1 MDRVHAGRRVHLA
14 PFAGV
19 AGTVILLAV
28 LDATVGLAPEGW
40 LAGVLCG
47 AALAA
52 GLDAALSRH
61 GLSGPGPAGV
71 ITLVRAVLACAVA
84 GLVADALVGSRA
96 TGPLVVLASVAL
108 VLDLVDGPVAR
119 RTGTASDLGARF
131 DMESDAFLIAVLSV
145 AVAPIA
151 GMWVL
156 AIGAMR
162 YAYVAVGRLV
172 PWLRRPVPA
181 RRSAKLVAAVQGVVL
196 AVASADALPLAVVR
210 ILLAVALALLVWS
223 FAGDVRVQWPLRR
236 EPLPAVPGGS
246 AYVDPSAPTVP
257 AAVLTVVAVGGLWLA
272 LVLPDPLDGLHN
284 SDLLR
289 IPVEGLLLVGLAALL
304 PPLPRRVLAVAFGL
318 LAGVL
323 VVLRALDTGFD
334 TVLDRPFHVLSD
346 WSYLGKGVGVLGDS
360 IGHPAAVAVA
370 VGAAVLGVVVL
381 AALPWLAL
389 RVTRVASEHR
399 RPALRTVLALGVVWA
414 LCSVY
419 AGPAAH
425 VASAAS
431 AGLAVDTV
439 DQVRADYADRR
450 TFAAEIDDDAW
461 ADAPAD
467 QLFPALRGKDVL
479 LVFVESYGRVAV
491 NGAWF
496 SPAIDKVLRTG
507 SRRLSRAGYDTRSAY
522 LTSPTYGAGSW
533 LAHSTFQSGL
543 WVDSEQRYDQLFG
556 SHRQTLT
563 SLFERAGWRTVFDV
577 PANTT
582 DWPEGADFYGYD
594 QIYDSRSSGYA
605 GPQFGYASMP
615 DQYTLDH
622 FRRAELGP
630 GPRKPVFAELDL
642 VSSHHPWAPLPHA
655 VPWSRLGDGSVFDGM
670 PEQGTPEADPISD
683 PHAVQEA
690 YGRSIEYTMRTL
702 VSWLVRFPDPD
713 RVLIVLGDHQPHSYV
728 TGDAPGHD
736 VPVSVIAQD
745 PAVARRIRA
754 WDWQAG
760 LLPSQTAPVWPMEV
774 MRNRLLDAFGS
785 DPSGTD

>member
-1 MDRVHAGRRVHLA
+1 MERVHAGRRVHLA
-14 PFAGV
+14 PAAGI
-19 AGTVILLAV
+19 AGTVVLLAV
-28 LDATVGLAPEGW
+28 LDATVGLGPEGW

-47 AALAA
+47 AGLAA
-52 GLDAALSRH
+52 GLDAALVRH
-61 GLSGPGPAGV
+61 GVGGPGPAGV

-96 TGPLVVLASVAL
+96 TVTLVALASVAL
-108 VLDLVDGPVAR
+108 LLDLVDGPVAR
-119 RTGTASDLGARF
+119 RTGTTSDLGARF

-145 AVAPIA
+145 AVAPVA
-151 GMWVL
+151 GVWVL

-162 YAYVAVGRLV
+162 YLFVAAGRLV
-172 PWLRRPVPA
+172 PWLRRPVAP

-196 AVASADALPLAVVR
+196 AVASADVLPLVTVR
-210 ILLAVALALLVWS
+210 VALAAALVLLVWS
-223 FAGDVRVQWPLRR
+223 FAGDLRVQWPLRHEAI
-236 EPLPAVPGGS
+236 EPDGS
-246 AYVDPSAPTVP
+246 AYVDPAAPTVP
-257 AAVLTVVAVGGLWLA
+257 AAVLTVAAVGGLWLA
-272 LVLPDPLDGLHN
+272 LVLPDPLDGLDN
-284 SDLLR
+284 GDLLR

-304 PPLPRRVLAVAFGL
+304 PPLPRRLLAATFGL

-370 VGAAVLGVVVL
+370 AGAAALTVVVL
-381 AALPWLAL
+381 VVLPWLAL
-389 RVTRVASEHR
+389 RVARVASEHR
-399 RPALRTVLALGVVWA
+399 RPALRTVLTLGVVWA
-414 LCSVY
+414 LCSVF

-450 TFAAEIDDDAW
+450 TFAAQIDDDAY

-467 QLFPALRGKDVL
+467 RLFPGLRGKDVL

-496 SPAIDKVLRTG
+496 SPAIDDVLRTG
-507 SRRLSRAGYDTRSAY
+507 TRRLSEAGYDARSAY

-543 WVDSEQRYDQLFG
+543 WVDSEQRYDQLLG
-556 SHRQTLT
+556 SDRQTLT

-594 QIYDSRSSGYA
+594 QMYDARTSGYA

-622 FRRAELGP
+622 FRRTELGP

-642 VSSHHPWAPLPHA
+642 VSSHHPWAPLPHE

-670 PEQGTPEADPISD
+670 PAQGAPEADPISD
-683 PHAVQEA
+683 PHAVQRA
-690 YGRSIEYTMRTL
+690 YGQSIEYTMRTL
-702 VSWLVRFPDPD
+702 VSWLVRYPDPD

-745 PAVARRIRA
+745 TAVARRIR
-754 WDWQAG
+754 DWGWQPG
-760 LLPSQTAPVWPMEV
+760 LLPSPTAPVLPMEV

-785 DPSGTD
+785 SPVGAR